1 MKNES
6 DFDPP
11 TKEKMNKMRR
21 HGWSRH
27 KGLPDPGK
35 IRKPVEDFDV
45 TYNKA
50 IDDQRDYYKT
60 QESWWVDPTG
70 AIKHHSEFTL

>member
-1 MKNES
+1 MNES

-27 KGLPDPGK
+27 KGHKVKHVYYRTD
-35 IRKPVEDFDV
+35 EE
-45 TYNKA
+45 
-50 IDDQRDYYKT
+50 IDDLKEYYKT